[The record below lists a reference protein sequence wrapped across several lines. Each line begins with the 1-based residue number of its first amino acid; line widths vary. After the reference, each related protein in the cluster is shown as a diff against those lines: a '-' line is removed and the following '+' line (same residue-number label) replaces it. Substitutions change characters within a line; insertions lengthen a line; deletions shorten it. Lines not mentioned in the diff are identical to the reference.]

1 MEVCVVSINYS
12 QTPVVIRERLAVGSN
27 QLRDALILLHNYVS
41 QGIILSTCN
50 RIEVYTLV
58 DKGCPAELAGIN
70 FLKARSDLA
79 DADLLPYI
87 YLYQSEAAI
96 KHLFCVAS
104 GLDSMIIGEFEIL
117 GQLNQALGEAEKT
130 CQLGLPLR
138 GLFRQAV
145 RAGRRVR
152 KETGISKNALS
163 VSSVAVDL
171 ATEVVGDIRNCKVLV
186 IGAGEAGRLAAKA
199 IRERGGSQIVV
210 ASRSR
215 EKASALAAT
224 LGGDFVSMDNLIQ
237 ELSVSDIA
245 ISGTAAPH
253 LILKFHTV
261 EEAMSAR
268 PERPLVLIDIA
279 VPRDVEPGVRQ
290 IDNVFLYDINDFTK
304 IVELNR
310 EQRQSEIQRAME
322 IIDDEVGRFTHWWQ
336 ALEAKPTI
344 SALVS
349 KAENIR
355 QTQLGMTLKRLP
367 GLSDEERAS
376 LEAMTKS
383 IVQKILHD
391 PIRYL
396 KKNTRKKEDYIRI
409 MNEVFRLDKEKL
421 G

>member
-1 MEVCVVSINYS
+1 MEICLVGINYC
-12 QTPVVIRERLAVGSN
+12 QTPVVIREKLAVSSN
-27 QLRDALILLHNYVS
+27 QLQDALILLRNYVS
-41 QGIILSTCN
+41 QGIVLSTCN

-58 DKGCPAELAGIN
+58 DKGCPPELAGIN

-79 DADLLPYI
+79 GADLSPYI
-87 YLYQSEAAI
+87 YQNEAAV

-117 GQLNQALGEAEKT
+117 GQLNRALEEAEKT
-130 CQLGLPLR
+130 YQLGLPLR

-163 VSSVAVDL
+163 VSSVAVDM
-171 ATEVVGDIRNCKVLV
+171 AMKGFGDIRNCRVLV

-199 IRERGGSQIVV
+199 IREKGGSQIVI
-210 ASRSR
+210 ASRSQ

-224 LGGDFVSMDNLIQ
+224 LDGDFVSMDSLIQ
-237 ELSVSDIA
+237 ELSASDIV

-253 LILKFHTV
+253 LILKLHTV
-261 EEAMSAR
+261 AKAMSAR

-279 VPRDVEPGVRQ
+279 VPRDVDPEVRQ
-290 IDNVFLYDINDFTK
+290 IYNVFLYDIDDFTR
-304 IVELNR
+304 IVESNR
-310 EQRQSEIQRAME
+310 EQRQNEIQRAME
-322 IIDDEVGRFTHWWQ
+322 IIDDEVDRFTRWWQ

-349 KAENIR
+349 KAEKIR
-355 QTQLGMTLKRLP
+355 QTQLDMTLKRLP
-367 GLSDEERAS
+367 ALSDEERAN

-383 IVQKILHD
+383 IVQKILHE
-391 PIRYL
+391 PIQHL
-396 KKNTRKKEDYIRI
+396 KTHENEDYIRI
-409 MNEVFRLDKEKL
+409 INEVFRLEKP